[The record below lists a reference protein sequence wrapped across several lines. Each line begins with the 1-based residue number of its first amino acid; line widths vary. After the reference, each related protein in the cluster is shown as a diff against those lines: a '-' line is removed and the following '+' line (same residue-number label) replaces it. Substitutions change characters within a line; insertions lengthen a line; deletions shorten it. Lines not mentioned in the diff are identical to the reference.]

1 MTSRTTQGLTQ
12 FLRNFWGKDLA
23 PASPP
28 RSDSTLERRMKIH
41 VMITHFKIC
50 CKKDVC
56 PRRMCLC
63 SSGCL
68 QCRHITGSK
77 RYSINHFLIMGGSM
91 VREKQWWDWM
101 IFWGLKTF
109 RIWQVRITMHLGL
122 VGQLF
127 ASCEDFLYWLVWK
140 QKPPMLLKTQ
150 MNFLKV
156 WDSFCNYRA
165 VVVLLAEHLQIW
177 IRMWSCCLQLYT
189 TRDLSCIK

>member
-1 MTSRTTQGLTQ
+1 MAVQEEKWESPTECSLMSWKKKKKRKLPSKMTSRTTQGLTQ

-68 QCRHITGSK
+68 QCRHITGFK

-101 IFWGLKTF
+101 IFWGLKTV

-122 VGQLF
+122 VGQLYE
-127 ASCEDFLYWLVWK
+127 CK
-140 QKPPMLLKTQ
+140 
-150 MNFLKV
+150 
-156 WDSFCNYRA
+156 
-165 VVVLLAEHLQIW
+165 H
-177 IRMWSCCLQLYT
+177 
-189 TRDLSCIK
+189 